1 MTGLKILVL
10 ILNFCHYIG
19 APWNSSDMIEN
30 LTPQAATTECP
41 SCPPWF
47 YHKKGQCKPGE
58 LPPDGS
64 LTNHSR
70 DGRMS
75 VLECYCATFDDET
88 CTTEV
93 GKCIFNCENPVFN
106 KSDLKN
112 EVFRKLPADV
122 SMLNRLI
129 CNRFNRTGTLCS
141 QCKNGTFLLAYS
153 FNLQCVACTDIEAN
167 WVKYAL
173 VAFIPLTAFCFI
185 IFIFQINIVSSHLY
199 GYTLYSQTIS
209 IPVLSRGISIALR
222 NEPKYSF
229 LGKML
234 LALYGIWNLDF
245 FRSFDLGI
253 CLGTTTLQTLSLD
266 LLVAVYPLLLMALS
280 YALITLYDR
289 NIRVLVIIW
298 RPFRGVFSLFRKN
311 WDIRTSLIDSF
322 ATFLYLS
329 NVKFLNVAYD
339 LLLAVDVYQLPPS
352 GNLTISRRL
361 FYDASIPYFGSEHL
375 PYAVVAIAALAFF
388 AVLPA
393 MVLLLY
399 PFRFFQ
405 KLLNL
410 FPLQWQILH
419 TFMDS
424 FQGCYKNGTEPG
436 TRDFRWFAFG
446 FFLIRYILLIIS
458 VFVNGAMYFPL
469 ASIVL
474 ILTSI
479 LLVLLQPFKP
489 EFQHNTNT
497 MVVYVIFIALFYV
510 SVSGAGFSVT
520 NRHDMSWGFQLA
532 EVLLICLPLLYVCT
546 VTFQWIIAH
555 RKFGVVLFQ
564 RWQARRHGY
573 EML

>member
-1 MTGLKILVL
+1 MAGLKNFLL
-10 ILNFCHYIG
+10 ILNFCHHIG
-19 APWNSSDMIEN
+19 ATWNRSDLIET

-64 LTNHSR
+64 LTNLSR

-75 VLECYCATFDDET
+75 VLDRYCATFDDET

-93 GKCIFNCENPVFN
+93 GECIFNFENLNDVFH
-106 KSDLKN
+106 
-112 EVFRKLPADV
+112 KLPADV
-122 SMLNRLI
+122 SMLNGLI
-129 CNRFNRTGTLCS
+129 CDKFNRTGTLCS
-141 QCKNGTFLLAYS
+141 QCRNDTFPLAYS
-153 FNLQCVACTDIEAN
+153 FDLQCVVCTDIEAN

-173 VAFIPLTAFCFI
+173 VAFIPLTAFWFI
-185 IFIFQINIVSSHLY
+185 IVLFQINIVSSHLY
-199 GYTLYSQTIS
+199 GFALYSQAVSMPAFSRATS
-209 IPVLSRGISIALR
+209 IVLR

-229 LGKML
+229 FDKL
-234 LALYGIWNLDF
+234 LLSFYGIWNLDF

-253 CLGTTTLQTLSLD
+253 CLGTSTLQTLSLD

-289 NIRVLVIIW
+289 NIRVLVVIW

-322 ATFLYLS
+322 ATLLYLS
-329 NVKFLNVAYD
+329 NVKFLSVAYD
-339 LLLAVDVYQLPPS
+339 LLLPVDVYQLLPS

-361 FYDASIPYFGSEHL
+361 FYDASIPYFGIEHL
-375 PYAVVAIAALAFF
+375 PYAVVAIVALAFF

-393 MVLLLY
+393 MVLLMY

-410 FPLQWQILH
+410 FPVQWQILH

-436 TRDFRWFAFG
+436 TRDCRWFASA
-446 FFLIRYILLIIS
+446 FFLIHYISLIIS
-458 VFVNGAMYFPL
+458 VFVHGDTLFPL
-469 ASIVL
+469 VSIVL

-479 LLVLLQPFKP
+479 LLLLLQPFKS
-489 EFQHNTNT
+489 ELRHHSNIMAMYF
-497 MVVYVIFIALFYV
+497 IFIALFYV
-510 SVSGAGFSVT
+510 SISGMVFAVI
-520 NRHDMSWGFQLA
+520 NRHDMLGGFLLA
-532 EVLLICLPLLYVCT
+532 EALLMCLPLLYVCT
-546 VTFQWIIAH
+546 ITFQWIIAH
-555 RKFGVVLFQ
+555 RKFGIVLFQ

-573 EML
+573 EIL